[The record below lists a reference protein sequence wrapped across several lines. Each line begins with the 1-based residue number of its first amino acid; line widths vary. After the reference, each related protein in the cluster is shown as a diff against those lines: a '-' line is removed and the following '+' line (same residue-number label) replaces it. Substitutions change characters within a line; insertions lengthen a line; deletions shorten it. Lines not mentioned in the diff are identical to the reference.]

1 MPEPALTGVILAY
14 FSLLSGYY
22 ITKELINLSKKVA
35 FATLGC
41 KVNQYE
47 TEAMSLLFKNKGYT
61 LCDFDEICDIYVI
74 NTCTVTNMGDRKS
87 RQMIRKAKKTNPN
100 AIIAAVG
107 CYAQVS
113 SDEIKKIDGVDV
125 VLGTN
130 DRKHIVEYIENLKE
144 NEQFENVCE
153 IRKVTDFED
162 LEIESYDEME
172 RAYIKIEEGCN
183 EFCSYCIIPYA
194 RGPVRSR
201 SIDSIINEA
210 KRLVNNGFCEI
221 ILTGIHIA
229 SYGKDLKDGTLLID
243 VVENLAKIEGLKRIR
258 LGSIEPRILKE
269 DFIIRLKNTKKVC
282 PHFHISLQ
290 SGCDATLKRMNRKY
304 TCDEYLESVS
314 LLRKHFE
321 NPNIATD
328 IMVGFPLETDEDFL
342 ESVDFM
348 KKVNFSDAHVFA
360 YSNRKGT
367 RADKMEGQIPPN
379 IKDERSKIMSE
390 TVAVL
395 KENYMK
401 SFIGKSLNVLFEQRK
416 DKFFEGTSDNYIKVF
431 VQTDLDLT
439 GKIIDV
445 QITDIEDDYLIGTI

>member
-1 MPEPALTGVILAY
+1 M
-14 FSLLSGYY
+14 
-22 ITKELINLSKKVA
+22 SKKVA

-47 TEAMSLLFKNKGYT
+47 TEAMSLLFKNKGYDV
-61 LCDFDEICDIYVI
+61 CDFNEKCDIYVI

-87 RQMIRKAKKTNPN
+87 RQMIRKAKKQNEN
-100 AIIAAVG
+100 AIIAVVG

-113 SDEIKKIDGVDV
+113 SEEVKKIEGVNI

-130 DRKHIVEYIENLKE
+130 ERKNIVEYIEKLNE

-153 IRKVTDFED
+153 IRKVTDFEE
-162 LEIESYDEME
+162 LEIESYSEME

-201 SIDSIINEA
+201 NLESIVREA
-210 KRLVNNGFCEI
+210 KRLSDNGFLEI

-229 SYGKDLKDGTLLID
+229 SYGKDLHDGTTLID
-243 VVENLAKIEGLKRIR
+243 VVEKLAELGGVKRIR
-258 LGSIEPRILKE
+258 LGSIEPRILTE
-269 DFIIRLKNTKKVC
+269 DFIIRLKNAKKVC

-290 SGCDATLKRMNRKY
+290 SGCDNTLKRMNRKY
-304 TCDEYLESVS
+304 TTTEYFESIN

-321 NPNIATD
+321 SPNIATD
-328 IMVGFPLETDEDFL
+328 IMVGFPGETDEDFIS
-342 ESVDFM
+342 SVEFM

-367 RADKMEGQIPPN
+367 RADKMEGQIPPSL
-379 IKDERSKIMSE
+379 KDERSQIMSE
-390 TVAVL
+390 TVNVL
-395 KENYMK
+395 KQNYMK
-401 SFIGKSLNVLFEQRK
+401 GHIGKSLSVLFEQRHG
-416 DKFFEGTSDNYIKVF
+416 DYFEGTSDNYIKVK
-431 VQTDLDLT
+431 VKTSLDLT
-439 GKIIDV
+439 GKILDV
-445 QITDIEDDYLIGTI
+445 KITDIESENLIGII